1 MYGTWSA
8 WAMDTMPSRT
18 PFLTNVTDQAW
29 VFIAPYLTVMTSD
42 APQRRHDLREV
53 AHALRWMVRASAPR
67 L

>member
-8 WAMDTMPSRT
+8 WAMETMPSRT
-18 PFLTNVTDQAW
+18 PSPTNVTDQAW

-42 APQRRHDLREV
+42 APQRRDDLREV